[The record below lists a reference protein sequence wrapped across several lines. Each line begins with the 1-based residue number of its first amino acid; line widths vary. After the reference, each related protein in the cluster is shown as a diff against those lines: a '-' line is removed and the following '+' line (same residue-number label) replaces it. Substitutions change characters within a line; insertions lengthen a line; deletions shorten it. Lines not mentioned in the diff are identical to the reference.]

1 MDMLKIIKD
10 ARNMIAK
17 PENWTQGVCA
27 RDIDGNEIGIDSP
40 KAVCWCSLGALN
52 EVYSDVTYDGWW
64 ALINFLNQEVGFGHV
79 ATFNDSHTHE
89 EVLAMFDKAIAI
101 LESEW
106 YDAI

>member
-10 ARNMIAK
+10 ARNLIAK

-40 KAVCWCSLGALN
+40 RAVCWCSLGAL
-52 EVYSDVTYDGWW
+52 EKVGEDVAGVEWYV
-64 ALINFLNQEVGFGHV
+64 LLHFLEKEIGFGHV

-101 LESEW
+101 LES
-106 YDAI
+106 DNDTI